1 MKKQYLLFILM
12 SVLVSGCT
20 NVASDIT
27 RNIEQIPPPPL
38 EPSAL
43 FSTASEFFAKAGYQC
58 RIDDEYP
65 ILGCTKELRD
75 LYVHQTTG
83 VVEIFPG
90 DEKEADYILVTER
103 WDEGLIPGEFIS
115 GRFSNVDV
123 ERFCDYLREEGLA
136 VCRASS

>member
-27 RNIEQIPPPPL
+27 RNIERIPPPPL

-43 FSTASEFFAKAGYQC
+43 FSTANGFFANAGYQC
-58 RIDDEYP
+58 RVDDEYP
-65 ILGCTKELRD
+65 ILRCTKELRD
-75 LYVHQTTG
+75 LYVHQTTA

-90 DEKEADYILVTER
+90 DEKEVGYILITER
-103 WDEGLIPGEFIS
+103 WDEGLIPGEFIA
-115 GRFSNVDV
+115 GNFRNDDV
-123 ERFCDYLREEGLA
+123 ANFCGYLREEGLA